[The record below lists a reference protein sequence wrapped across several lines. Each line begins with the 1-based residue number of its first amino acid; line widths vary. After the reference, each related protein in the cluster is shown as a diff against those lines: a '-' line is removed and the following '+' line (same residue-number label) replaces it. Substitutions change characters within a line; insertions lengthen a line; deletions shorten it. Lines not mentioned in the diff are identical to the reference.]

1 MSYTVEDE
9 EKKDKNKK
17 TIWTVILISIIFVGF
32 GYIYIISKNTKSNPG
47 PTAQTN
53 ISTTIKTQ
61 KEKGN
66 RFPRDYYLNQ
76 KGNLVNINPFP
87 SRGNSEA
94 IVSRGDLPSNSVRR
108 GDLPPNRKGNRIV
121 PRRGNSEA
129 IVRRGSSGG
138 LSSSIG
144 SDGPFKFYSF
154 TDSNKNSI
162 GSDTFYSATDKY

>member
-61 KEKGN
+61 KE
-66 RFPRDYYLNQ
+66 